1 MKILKLR
8 LSNTLLSETFAGRKF
23 RGFVVFLPTAKS
35 FFTRENRKRRRK
47 IRNSIRK
54 MAFA

>member
-47 IRNSIRK
+47 IRKDGN
-54 MAFA
+54 